1 MKNLIAGFG
10 NQLRHALEIGANAS
24 LQNNTKEIQNVMI
37 TGLGGSGIGG
47 TIVSE
52 LVAKECIVPIC
63 TNKGYDLP
71 NYINENT
78 LVICSSFSG
87 NTEET
92 IEAFEIAKSK
102 NAEIA
107 CVSSGGKLIE
117 LAKENNLNYIQLPPA
132 ESPRTMM
139 GYSITQLLH
148 FLNHYGLIS
157 GNFKAEINKA
167 ADLIDNLQEQI
178 QADAERISDH
188 LEGKMPVIYACDGYE
203 GMAVRFR
210 QQINENSKM
219 LCWHHIVPEMNH
231 NELVGWRN
239 KNEDLAVIFFR
250 NETDYTRNQK
260 RLEIN
265 KEVVSKYTSSV
276 MEYWSKGES
285 MIEKTFYFVNV
296 GDHVSYIL
304 SKRNGVIAEEIDVI
318 NNLKG
323 ALANF

>member
-1 MKNLIAGFG
+1 MKKLIAGFG
-10 NQLRHALEIGANAS
+10 TQLRHALEIGAS
-24 LQNNTKEIQNVMI
+24 TRLQVSTKDIRNVMI

-47 TIVSE
+47 TMVSE
-52 LVAKECIVPIC
+52 LVAKECIVPISS
-63 TNKGYDLP
+63 NKGYDLP
-71 NYINENT
+71 EYINENS

-92 IEAFEIAKSK
+92 LEAFEKALAKA
-102 NAEIA
+102 AEVV
-107 CVSSGGKLIE
+107 CVTSGGKLLE
-117 LAKENNLNYIQLPPA
+117 LAIANNLNYIQLPTA

-157 GNFKAEINKA
+157 DSFKADLNNA
-167 ADLIDNLQEQI
+167 ATLIDNLQSEI

-188 LEGKMPVIYACDGYE
+188 IEGKMPIIYACDGYE

-210 QQINENSKM
+210 QQINENAKM

-239 KNEDLAVIFFR
+239 KDENLAVIFFR
-250 NETDYTRNQK
+250 NDTDYTRNQK

-285 MIEKTFYFVNV
+285 MIEKTFYLVNV

-304 SKRNGVIAEEIDVI
+304 SKRNGVVAEEIEVI

-323 ALANF
+323 ALSNF